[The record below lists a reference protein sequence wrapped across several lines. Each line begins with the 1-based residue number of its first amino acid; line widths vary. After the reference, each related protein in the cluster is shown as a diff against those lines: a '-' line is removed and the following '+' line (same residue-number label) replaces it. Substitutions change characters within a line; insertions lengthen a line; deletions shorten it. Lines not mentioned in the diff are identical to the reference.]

1 MDIQWNILKL
11 HHQFLLSISIN
22 SIRNG
27 QLLSYSCF
35 SFVNGDHL
43 NSSLSSSCLHLVQKT
58 AENLIL
64 QNIFNSDE
72 ISDYLDNSLLDS
84 VEKIVLTPNR
94 WTINKLEGDLVYL
107 RQIQIQRKSYTWVIF
122 NLSRREQLS
131 NI

>member
-35 SFVNGDHL
+35 SFVNGDNL